1 MLALA
6 EKREPRHIPSA
17 LDGYRAT
24 VARAP
29 SGWLANRDPIRRTL
43 ESRQF
48 VDDILGRLAAA
59 NFGISGWATFFARS
73 IVRSAAQARVR
84 PIAAAELTALH
95 LLASA
100 RGSRRWTSVSWLL
113 CITHLG
119 LLGGR
124 TTLGWPNRLTLLRGL
139 LPALAPA
146 SRSISLVALGSDF
159 ADGRLARRG
168 AESAFGAF
176 ADPLADGVFWSW
188 YALRWERS
196 RWLRWLPL
204 TAFAATTAAI
214 SFGYFRLARTIDYPR
229 LMSLRYVSGA
239 AQTVIALRAFRE
251 GAR

>member
-1 MLALA
+1 M
-6 EKREPRHIPSA
+6 SV

-29 SGWLANRDPIRRTL
+29 AGWLAHRDPILRTL

-48 VDDILGRLAAA
+48 VDDILGRLAAG
-59 NFGISGWATFFARS
+59 NFGLSAWASFFARS
-73 IVRSAAQARVR
+73 IVRSAAQARAR
-84 PIAAAELTALH
+84 PIAAGEVTAIH
-95 LLASA
+95 LLASV
-100 RGSRRWTSVSWLL
+100 RGSWRWTSIGWLL
-113 CITHLG
+113 CVTHLG
-119 LLGGR
+119 LLGDR
-124 TTLGWPNRLTLLRGL
+124 STLGWPNRLTLLRGL

-146 SRSISLVALGSDF
+146 SRWISLAALATDF
-159 ADGRLARRG
+159 ADGRLARTG
-168 AESAFGAF
+168 GTESAFGAF
-176 ADPLADGVFWSW
+176 ADPIADGVFWSW

-229 LMSLRYVSGA
+229 LVSLRYVSGA